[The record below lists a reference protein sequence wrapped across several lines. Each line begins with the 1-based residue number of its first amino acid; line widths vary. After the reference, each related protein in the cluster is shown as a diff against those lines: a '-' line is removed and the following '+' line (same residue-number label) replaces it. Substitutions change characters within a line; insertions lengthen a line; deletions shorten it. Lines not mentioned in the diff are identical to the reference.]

1 MINREKF
8 DLPKFDYNVFLDV
21 EDWEFFSGLI
31 AEEKEQL
38 VLEDFQDNQ
47 EVKYIYKN
55 FDTGVKNDL

>member
-21 EDWEFFSGLI
+21 ENWEFFSSLT

-38 VLEDFQDNQ
+38 ALEDLQDDQ

-55 FDTGVKNDL
+55 FDIGVKNDL

>member
-21 EDWEFFSGLI
+21 EDWEFFSSLT

-38 VLEDFQDNQ
+38 ALEDFQDDQ

-55 FDTGVKNDL
+55 FDIGVKNDL

>member
-21 EDWEFFSGLI
+21 KDWEFFSSLT

-38 VLEDFQDNQ
+38 ALEDLQDDQ

-55 FDTGVKNDL
+55 FDIGVKNDL

>member
-8 DLPKFDYNVFLDV
+8 DLPKFDYNVFLDI
-21 EDWEFFSGLI
+21 EDWEFFSSLT

-38 VLEDFQDNQ
+38 ALEDFQDNQ

-55 FDTGVKNDL
+55 FDIGVKNDL

>member
-21 EDWEFFSGLI
+21 EDWEFFSSLT

-38 VLEDFQDNQ
+38 ALEDFQDNQ

-55 FDTGVKNDL
+55 FDIGVKNDL

>member
-21 EDWEFFSGLI
+21 EDWEFFSSLTT
-31 AEEKEQL
+31 EEKEQL
-38 VLEDFQDNQ
+38 ALEDLQDDQ

>member
-21 EDWEFFSGLI
+21 EDWEFFSSLT

-38 VLEDFQDNQ
+38 ALEDFQDDQ
-47 EVKYIYKN
+47 EVKYIYKS
-55 FDTGVKNDL
+55 FDIGVKNDL

>member
-8 DLPKFDYNVFLDV
+8 DLPKFDYNVFLGV
-21 EDWEFFSGLI
+21 EDWEFFSSLT

-38 VLEDFQDNQ
+38 ALEDFQDNQ

-55 FDTGVKNDL
+55 FDIGVKNDL

>member
-21 EDWEFFSGLI
+21 EDWEFFSSLT

-38 VLEDFQDNQ
+38 ALEDLQDDQ

-55 FDTGVKNDL
+55 FDIGVKNDL